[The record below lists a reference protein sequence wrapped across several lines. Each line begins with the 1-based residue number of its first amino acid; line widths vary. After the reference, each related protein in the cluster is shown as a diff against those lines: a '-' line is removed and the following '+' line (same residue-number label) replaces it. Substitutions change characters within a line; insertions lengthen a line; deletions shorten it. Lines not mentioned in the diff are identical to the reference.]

1 MDAVLTGCA
10 LRSSVCLI
18 FLFGRRRVKL
28 AENKVERA
36 MEMDAMWSG
45 LLSIIITGIGFW
57 VKSVTNEIT
66 RLQILLNRTREE
78 YITKQDSWDQ
88 MNRLMTRLDGLDA
101 KIDRLIERK

>member
-1 MDAVLTGCA
+1 MLG
-10 LRSSVCLI
+10 SSVCPI
-18 FLFGRRRVKL
+18 FLFGRHRVKV
-28 AENKVERA
+28 AKNKVEHA
-36 MEMDAMWSG
+36 MEADVMWSG

>member
-1 MDAVLTGCA
+1 VA
-10 LRSSVCLI
+10 
-18 FLFGRRRVKL
+18 K
-28 AENKVERA
+28 NKVERA

-88 MNRLMTRLDGLDA
+88 MNRLMTRLDSLDA

>member
-1 MDAVLTGCA
+1 MCISPRHACLFKPYGQQTHVYVADMLVVRAKAVLCY
-10 LRSSVCLI
+10 L
-18 FLFGRRRVKL
+18 
-28 AENKVERA
+28 
-36 MEMDAMWSG
+36 
-45 LLSIIITGIGFW
+45 
-57 VKSVTNEIT
+57 T